1 MSLFD
6 ELKRLFR
13 RDKFHMEDFH
23 TEIVAQVLRN
33 SKALT
38 MEWLCSLRATTL
50 EMPDSIKIRTQ
61 EKFDTLEQG
70 QPGSRVDMVIRL
82 VKDGQGEMIFIES
95 KIDSTENPG
104 QLEKYV
110 GTIAKQ
116 ERFDKTKIIY
126 ITRDF
131 ETPRREPGVI
141 STRWSGFYQYLKAH
155 VNGDGLASELKLF
168 MEKNRMSQRNRF
180 TAIDSLALGNFL
192 AAKSLM
198 DDTLWESGVHAEFE
212 KVLGTVSSRRQAV
225 TQLSEHD
232 QYIIYAELG
241 KGKDLGCLLGYW
253 LPNDEPTEVASIGL
267 RLESNPKSSIRKKV
281 VSAFRDFSSKTGN
294 GWQEDELDDEK
305 AWGGI
310 YKRME
315 LHTFMGQPD
324 HVKAIKEYFLS
335 LLEEVKRFK
344 EGHPEL
350 PWSANVAEADKE
362 ES

>member
-13 RDKFHMEDFH
+13 RDKFQMEDFH

-33 SKALT
+33 SDELT
-38 MEWLCSLRATTL
+38 LKWLRSISATTL
-50 EMPDSIKIRTQ
+50 EMPASITITTQ
-61 EKFDTLEQG
+61 KKFEKLEED
-70 QPGSRVDMVIRL
+70 QPGSRVDMVIWL
-82 VKDGQGEMIFIES
+82 IKDGQCEMIFIES

-104 QLEKYV
+104 QLEKYA

-116 ERFDKTKIIY
+116 EGADKKRIIY

-131 ETPRREPGVI
+131 QEPRPAPVI
-141 STRWSGFYQYLKAH
+141 STRWSDFYQHLKAH
-155 VNGDGLASELKLF
+155 VNGDGLASQLKLF
-168 MEKNRMSQRNRF
+168 MEKNRMSQRNQF

-212 KVLGTVSSRRQAV
+212 KLVGKVSSRRQAV
-225 TQLSEHD
+225 TQLTENA
-232 QYIIYAELG
+232 QYVIYAEFG

-267 RLESNPKSSIRKKV
+267 TFQSNPKSSIRKKI
-281 VSAFRDFSSKTGN
+281 VSAFRDFASKTGN

-305 AWGGI
+305 EWGGI
-310 YKRME
+310 YKRRE
-315 LHTFMGQPD
+315 LHTFMAQPD
-324 HVKAIKEYFLS
+324 HVKAIKDYLLS

-344 EGHPEL
+344 KSHPEL
-350 PWSANVAEADKE
+350 PWSANVVKVDE
-362 ES
+362 EDS

>member
-13 RDKFHMEDFH
+13 RDKFQMEDFH

-33 SKALT
+33 SEPLT

-50 EMPDSIKIRTQ
+50 EMPNSIKIRTQ
-61 EKFDTLEQG
+61 ETFAALEQD

-82 VKDGQGEMIFIES
+82 IKDGQGEMIFIES

-104 QLEKYV
+104 QLEKYS

-116 ERFDKTKIIY
+116 EGFDKTRIIY

-131 ETPRREPGVI
+131 QMPRPAPVI
-141 STRWSGFYQYLKAH
+141 STRWSDFYQHLKAH
-155 VNGDGLASELKLF
+155 VNSDGLANELKLF
-168 MEKNRMSQRNRF
+168 MEKNRMSQRNQF

-198 DDTLWESGVHAEFE
+198 DDTLWSGVHAEFE
-212 KVLGTVSSRRQAV
+212 KILGKVSSRRQAV

-232 QYIIYAELG
+232 QYIIYAEFG
-241 KGKDLGCLLGYW
+241 NDLGCLLGYW
-253 LPNDEPTEVASIGL
+253 LPNDEPTKVASIGL
-267 RLESNPKSSIRKKV
+267 TLQSNPKSSIRKKV
-281 VSAFRDFSSKTGN
+281 VSAFRDFASKTGN

-310 YKRME
+310 YKRRE
-315 LHTFMGQPD
+315 LHTFMAQPD
-324 HVKAIKEYFLS
+324 HVKAIKDYLLS

-344 EGHPEL
+344 KSHPEL
-350 PWSANVAEADKE
+350 PWSANVIEADE
-362 ES
+362 EDS